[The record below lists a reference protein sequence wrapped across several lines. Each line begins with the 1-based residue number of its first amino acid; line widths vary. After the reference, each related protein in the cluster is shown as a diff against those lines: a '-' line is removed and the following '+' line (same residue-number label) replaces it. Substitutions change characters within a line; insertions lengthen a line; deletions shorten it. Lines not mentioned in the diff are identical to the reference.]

1 MSNILDSLTAGIL
14 LFVFAIVV
22 LIGAFITNQIL
33 GGMGDPLGINS
44 AFTKFYTALNNVS
57 LFIFLGMSL
66 GAVLSALLIR
76 AHPAFFFI
84 SVLLVIVQFM
94 IIPPLVNAY
103 NEVADNPTFAVEKA
117 TMAQNVQLMQ
127 NLPLWTALAALLAA
141 AVGIAK
147 SD

>member
-1 MSNILDSLTAGIL
+1 MSNLLDSLTGGIF
-14 LFVFAIVV
+14 LFVFAIAI
-22 LIGAFITNQIL
+22 LIGAFITNQVL
-33 GGMGDPLGINS
+33 GGMGDPSGINS

-57 LFIFLGMSL
+57 IFIFLGMSMA
-66 GAVLSALLIR
+66 AVLAALLIR

-84 SVLLVIVQFM
+84 SLILVITQFL

-103 NEVADNPTFAVEKA
+103 NTFADNPQFAVEKA

-141 AVGIAK
+141 VVGIAK